1 MNLSLSKSYAVVFG
15 AIYTLVGI
23 LGFFVSTTLTSANL
37 IVFPVNVVHNLA
49 HLVLIGIPGLVAY
62 FTGRTVGYARVMA
75 ALFAILVV
83 AGFLPQP
90 FLGIIPLGGWDIAL
104 HALSGI
110 AAAAAGWLAYGTV
123 RRPGTV

>member
-15 AIYTLVGI
+15 VVYTLVGI
-23 LGFFVSTTLTSANL
+23 LGFFVSTTLTSADL
-37 IVFPVNVVHNLA
+37 IVFPVNVLHNIA
-49 HLVLIGIPGLVAY
+49 HLALIGIPGLVAY
-62 FTGRTVGYARVMA
+62 FAGRTVEYARAMA
-75 ALFAILVV
+75 VLFAVLVV

>member
-1 MNLSLSKSYAVVFG
+1 MNLSLSRSYAVVFG
-15 AIYTLVGI
+15 AVYSLVGI
-23 LGFFVSTTLTSANL
+23 LGFFVSTTLATANL
-37 IVFPVNVVHNLA
+37 IVFPVNVLHNVA

-62 FTGRTVGYARVMA
+62 FTGRSVGYARVMTV
-75 ALFAILVV
+75 LFAVLVV

-110 AAAAAGWLAYGTV
+110 AAAAAGWIAYGAT
-123 RRPGTV
+123 RPRTA

>member
-1 MNLSLSKSYAVVFG
+1 MNVSLSKSYAVVFG
-15 AIYTLVGI
+15 AVYTLVGL
-23 LGFFVSTTLTSANL
+23 LGFLVSTSLATGTL
-37 IVFPVNVVHNLA
+37 IIFPVNLPHNLA

-62 FTGRTVGYARVMA
+62 FIGRTVEYARAMTV
-75 ALFAILVV
+75 LFAVLVV

-110 AAAAAGWLAYGTV
+110 AAAAAGWLAYGAT
-123 RRPGTV
+123 RARTA